1 MLRHLKHANAT
12 PAAMERASKFE
23 CPQCDSKSKPVPTR
37 KTAPD
42 IDQPP
47 LKSIGMDVKELPGW
61 QPHQRVKALNI
72 VCDTS
77 SLQSMTPFETDDT
90 ECAMDLLRLYRDN
103 WTRPYMRPRWMK
115 VDPARAFISDQFEQ
129 AMNRDGTEI
138 LDSAGM
144 AHEQN
149 GKVER
154 HGQWFEMLLQGI
166 LTEVQPT
173 TESEWRECVAQL
185 QEAKNSLPSV
195 GGTSPCQ
202 IIFGR
207 NPEVPRISCPT
218 IPT

>member
-1 MLRHLKHANAT
+1 
-12 PAAMERASKFE
+12 
-23 CPQCDSKSKPVPTR
+23 
-37 KTAPD
+37 
-42 IDQPP
+42 
-47 LKSIGMDVKELPGW
+47 
-61 QPHQRVKALNI
+61 
-72 VCDTS
+72 
-77 SLQSMTPFETDDT
+77 
-90 ECAMDLLRLYRDN
+90 
-103 WTRPYMRPRWMK
+103 
-115 VDPARAFISDQFEQ
+115 
-129 AMNRDGTEI
+129 MNRDGTEI